1 MSKHNNVF
9 QYSLRSAYT
18 AGLKDGGP
26 PVAFIASQGTHGIG
40 CFEEDEE
47 SDMIQVDGKIYS
59 IDKDGDVEEADEDD
73 TLPFVMSTHFQP
85 KQRVQAPPS
94 TTSKK
99 LREIFQSAKN
109 TPTAFKLTG
118 QFKYINSRQQTFW
131 DVTGTIF
138 GFSVPDWQASISGER
153 LQCCFLSANKEHGG
167 TVVDF
172 ETADCLLESTACGRL
187 TLTFPRDE
195 EYDELRL

>member
-1 MSKHNNVF
+1 MAKPNDVF
-9 QYSLRSAYT
+9 QYSLRSAYN

-26 PVAFIASQGTHGIG
+26 PVAFIAKQGTHGIG

-59 IDKDGDVEEADEDD
+59 IDKDGDIEEADEDD
-73 TLPFVMSTHFQP
+73 TLPFVMSTHFQA
-85 KQRVQAPPS
+85 KQKVKVPAS

-99 LREIFQSAKN
+99 LKEVFESAKN

-118 QFKYINSRQQTFW
+118 KFKYINSRQQTFW
-131 DVTGTIF
+131 DVKGTIF
-138 GFSVPDWQASISGER
+138 GFSIPGWQASMSGEG
-153 LQCCFLSANKEHGG
+153 LQCCFLSENKEQGG

-172 ETADCLLESTACGRL
+172 ETADCVLESAKCGRVHL
-187 TLTFPRDE
+187 NLPQDE
-195 EYDELRL
+195 EFDELRL